1 VILHWTGWR
10 EKSAHCNLVD
20 VALPVA
26 VEANVK
32 LENTRLSIVRPPA
45 VLRPMSVAYVPELGQ
60 VAGAAFAKGT
70 AHAEMNKNVSK
81 TSTRTICVSPF
92 GCY

>member
-1 VILHWTGWR
+1 MASQFPICTCSDGATV
-10 EKSAHCNLVD
+10 
-20 VALPVA
+20 VAPPVA

-32 LENTRLSIVRPPA
+32 FENSRLSIEHPPA

-60 VAGAAFAKGT
+60 VAVAAFAKGI

-81 TSTRTICVSPF
+81 TSTRTISVSPF
-92 GCY
+92 GCH